1 MQHKEKINIIVA
13 DDHKLF
19 RNGIEA
25 LLEDDERFHVI
36 GGIDNRK
43 ALFELLEEHE
53 PDIVLLDISLPNES
67 GLDILT
73 DIQDQFPDIKCIML
87 TMHQEINYVKESLRK
102 GAYGYLLKDS
112 GEQELKKAILDVYE
126 GKKHFKDKISDL
138 LVEDMSRPESNANPI
153 LSEREVEIVRMV
165 AEGKI
170 TKEIADK
177 LFISVRTVET
187 HRSRIMKKL
196 GASNASEMINTAYKR
211 KLI

>member
-1 MQHKEKINIIVA
+1 MNKIKIAVA

-19 RNGIEA
+19 RNGIAAILQDDDRFDLIGSVENRES
-25 LLEDDERFHVI
+25 LLAVLSQYDV
-36 GGIDNRK
+36 
-43 ALFELLEEHE
+43 
-53 PDIVLLDISLPNES
+53 DIVLLDISLPNES
-67 GLDILT
+67 GLDILS
-73 DIQDQFPDIKCIML
+73 DIREQFPDTKCIML
-87 TMHQEINYVKESLRK
+87 TMHEEIHYVKESLKK

-112 GEQELKKAILDVYE
+112 GEQELIKAIIGVNE

-138 LVEDMSRPESNANPI
+138 LVEDMSKSKSESNPI
-153 LSEREVEIVRMV
+153 LSDREVEIVRMV

-196 GASNASEMINTAYKR
+196 GASNASEMINAAYKR

>member
-1 MQHKEKINIIVA
+1 MDDVDKISIAVA

-25 LLEDDERFHVI
+25 LLHDDDRFHVI
-36 GGIDNRK
+36 GGVDNRVD
-43 ALFELLEEHE
+43 LLKLLKENKT
-53 PDIVLLDISLPNES
+53 DIVLLDISLPNES

-73 DIQDQFPDIKCIML
+73 DIQEQYPDIKCIML
-87 TMHQEINYVKESLRK
+87 TMHEEIHYVKESLKK

-112 GEQELKKAILDVYE
+112 GEQELKYAIIGVHE

-138 LVEDMSRPESNANPI
+138 LVEDMSKPDSNANPI
-153 LSEREVEIVRMV
+153 LSDREVEIVKMV

-196 GASNASEMINTAYKR
+196 GASNASEMINYAYKR

>member
-1 MQHKEKINIIVA
+1 MEKIGIVVV

-19 RNGIEA
+19 RNGLAAILQDDDRFNLVGGADDKES
-25 LLEDDERFHVI
+25 LLV
-36 GGIDNRK
+36 
-43 ALFELLEEHE
+43 LLAQNKV
-53 PDIVLLDISLPNES
+53 DIVLLDISLPNES
-67 GLDILT
+67 GLDILSEVNN
-73 DIQDQFPDIKCIML
+73 QFPDVKCIML
-87 TMHQEINYVKESLRK
+87 TMHEEIHYVKESLKK

-112 GEQELKKAILDVYE
+112 GEQELVTAILAVFE

-138 LVEDMSRPESNANPI
+138 LVEEMSKTGTEANPI
-153 LSEREVEIVRMV
+153 LSDREVEIVRLV

-170 TKEIADK
+170 TKEIADR

-196 GASNASEMINTAYKR
+196 GVSNASEMIKTAYKR